1 MFNKEVGEMSIRHE
15 QKEQRRAL
23 ILQSALDLFIR
34 KGYSETKVADI
45 AKAANMS
52 MGLLFHYFDS
62 KEKLYE
68 ELIRIG
74 SERLQMDF
82 SFTNESPLAIFTAA
96 AEDLFDM
103 IHTNPSATKMFV
115 LMENAQHLDS
125 LSEDLKEMLA
135 EADKLIKK
143 SSSLIEKGQL
153 LGEIKQGNVEAL
165 AVAFWCS
172 IQGIAQYIA
181 LHPETP
187 CSNSRWV
194 ISILENR
201 EAD

>member
-1 MFNKEVGEMSIRHE
+1 MSIRQE
-15 QKEQRRAL
+15 QKEQRKAL

-34 KGYSETKVADI
+34 KGYGETKVADI

-74 SERLQMDF
+74 CERTKMDF
-82 SFTNESPLAIFTAA
+82 DFINDSPLAIFTATV
-96 AEDLFDM
+96 EEM
-103 IHTNPSATKMFV
+103 IYMISTNPSAAKMFV

-125 LSEDLKEMLA
+125 LSEDLKVMLA

-143 SSSLIEKGQL
+143 SIPLIKKGQL
-153 LGEIKQGNVEAL
+153 LGEI
-165 AVAFWCS
+165 
-172 IQGIAQYIA
+172 Y
-181 LHPETP
+181 
-187 CSNSRWV
+187 
-194 ISILENR
+194 
-201 EAD
+201 

>member
-1 MFNKEVGEMSIRHE
+1 MSIRHE

-34 KGYSETKVADI
+34 KGYGETKVADI

-52 MGLLFHYFDS
+52 IGLLFHYFDS

-74 SERLQMDF
+74 CERLQMDF
-82 SFTNESPLAIFTAA
+82 SITSESPLAIFTEV
-96 AEDLFDM
+96 AEDLFEM
-103 IHTNPSATKMFV
+103 IRTNPSAAKMFV
-115 LMENAQHLDS
+115 LMESAQHLDS
-125 LSEDLKEMLA
+125 LSEDLKEMLM

-143 SSSLIEKGQL
+143 SIPLIENGQL
-153 LGEIKQGNVEAL
+153 LGEIKQGNAEAL

-187 CSNSRWV
+187 CPNAMWV

-201 EAD
+201 EVE

>member
-1 MFNKEVGEMSIRHE
+1 MSIRHE
-15 QKEQRRAL
+15 QKKQRRAL

-34 KGYSETKVADI
+34 KGYGETKVADI
-45 AKAANMS
+45 AKASNMS

-74 SERLQMDF
+74 CERLQMDF

-96 AEDLFDM
+96 AEELFDM
-103 IHTNPSATKMFV
+103 IRTNPSAAKMFV

-125 LSEDLKEMLA
+125 LSEDLKVMLM
-135 EADKLIKK
+135 EADKVIRK
-143 SSSLIEKGQL
+143 SVPLIEKGQM
-153 LGEIKQGNVEAL
+153 LGEIKQGNAEAL

-187 CSNSRWV
+187 CPDTMWV

>member
-1 MFNKEVGEMSIRHE
+1 
-15 QKEQRRAL
+15 
-23 ILQSALDLFIR
+23 LFIR
-34 KGYSETKVADI
+34 KGYGETKVADI

-74 SERLQMDF
+74 CERLKMDF
-82 SFTNESPLAIFTAA
+82 DFMNESPLAIFTAA
-96 AEDLFDM
+96 AEEMFDM
-103 IHTNPSATKMFV
+103 IRANPSAAKMFV

-135 EADKLIKK
+135 EANELIKK
-143 SSSLIEKGQL
+143 SIPLIEKGQL
-153 LGEIKQGNVEAL
+153 LGEFKQGNAEAL

-187 CSNSRWV
+187 CPNTMWV

-201 EAD
+201 KVD

>member
-1 MFNKEVGEMSIRHE
+1 MSIRHE

-23 ILQSALDLFIR
+23 ILQTALDLFIR
-34 KGYSETKVADI
+34 KGYGETKVADI
-45 AKAANMS
+45 AKAADMS
-52 MGLLFHYFDS
+52 MGLLFHYFGS

-74 SERLQMDF
+74 CERLKIDF
-82 SFTNESPLAIFTAA
+82 DVMNESSLAIFTAV
-96 AEDLFDM
+96 AEEIFSM
-103 IHTNPSATKMFV
+103 ISTNPSAAKMFV

-125 LSEDLKEMLA
+125 LSEDLKEMLT
-135 EADKLIKK
+135 EANKLIKK
-143 SSSLIEKGQL
+143 SMPLIEKGQL
-153 LGEIKQGNVEAL
+153 LGEIKQGNAEAL

-187 CSNSRWV
+187 CPDTMWV

-201 EAD
+201 KAD

>member
-1 MFNKEVGEMSIRHE
+1 MSIRHE
-15 QKEQRRAL
+15 QKEQRRVL

-34 KGYSETKVADI
+34 KGYGETKVADI

-74 SERLQMDF
+74 CERLQMDF

-96 AEDLFDM
+96 AEELFDM
-103 IHTNPSATKMFV
+103 IRTNPSAAKMFV

-125 LSEDLKEMLA
+125 LSEDLKEMLM
-135 EADKLIKK
+135 EADKLMKK
-143 SSSLIEKGQL
+143 SIPLIEKGQL
-153 LGEIKQGNVEAL
+153 LGEIKQGNAEAL

-172 IQGIAQYIA
+172 IQGIAQYVA

-187 CSNSRWV
+187 CPDAMWI

-201 EAD
+201 EED